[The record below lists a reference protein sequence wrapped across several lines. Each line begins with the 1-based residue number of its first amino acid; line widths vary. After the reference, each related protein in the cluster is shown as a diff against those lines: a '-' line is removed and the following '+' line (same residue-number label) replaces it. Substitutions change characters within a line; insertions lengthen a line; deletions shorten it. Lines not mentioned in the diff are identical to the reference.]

1 MCINKNQLFVF
12 GGLFFVLFVWNLL
25 FSPQSDDFAHY
36 FSAID
41 SDRNFLTSYFTW
53 NGRFGELLCTGFFG
67 KLFFGSFSWLFD
79 FLNALV
85 GIVYFYVFFV
95 LCFGRLPK
103 DKTDF
108 VILIFIFGLVCVL
121 GQFGAVF
128 LWGTGAFNY
137 LWGVGIILCFLVPFR
152 MFWGEIMRKHKNCE
166 HTSSLR
172 YATFLLLYGLT
183 FGFMAGMSS
192 ELIGL
197 LVAGAIF
204 LSFLFALY
212 KKIHLPIWYYVGFVS
227 VASGWITLF
236 LSPGSKERSMV
247 LENLGTFI
255 ALSDFFNL
263 SFWNMALVINQAIN
277 MGISPIFK
285 IFLFIFALF
294 FAFKNKIAG
303 KYGGELFGV
312 LLFVSFF
319 VIGQQISV
327 ALMYGLVFYCMIK
340 LARIENTKWIFV
352 GLFAIWVLMVL
363 ATFQLISGIPPR
375 ARLGRDLVLLVIIVW
390 IFKEFYL
397 SYPKTMSLVSAGV
410 FIIGV
415 IFVSYGSLE
424 VWKQGVLIEKI
435 VSNKGAEDAVIL
447 PKSVQFDPLL
457 RAYFLNYDLL
467 LNEPNHWVNVQ
478 MAKFYGVKSLQVE

>member
-1 MCINKNQLFVF
+1 M
-12 GGLFFVLFVWNLL
+12 
-25 FSPQSDDFAHY
+25 
-36 FSAID
+36 
-41 SDRNFLTSYFTW
+41 
-53 NGRFGELLCTGFFG
+53 
-67 KLFFGSFSWLFD
+67 
-79 FLNALV
+79 
-85 GIVYFYVFFV
+85 
-95 LCFGRLPK
+95 
-103 DKTDF
+103 
-108 VILIFIFGLVCVL
+108 
-121 GQFGAVF
+121 
-128 LWGTGAFNY
+128 
-137 LWGVGIILCFLVPFR
+137 
-152 MFWGEIMRKHKNCE
+152 
-166 HTSSLR
+166 
-172 YATFLLLYGLT
+172 
-183 FGFMAGMSS
+183 
-192 ELIGL
+192 
-197 LVAGAIF
+197 
-204 LSFLFALY
+204 
-212 KKIHLPIWYYVGFVS
+212 
-227 VASGWITLF
+227 
-236 LSPGSKERSMV
+236 
-247 LENLGTFI
+247 
-255 ALSDFFNL
+255 
-263 SFWNMALVINQAIN
+263 
-277 MGISPIFK
+277 
-285 IFLFIFALF
+285 
-294 FAFKNKIAG
+294 
-303 KYGGELFGV
+303 
-312 LLFVSFF
+312 
-319 VIGQQISV
+319 IGQQISV